1 MNTKFFFLKKT
12 TLQNRTKLKFFIKT
26 ILKKEAT
33 FVKDL
38 NIIFCSDDYLLNI
51 NREYLNHDYLTDI
64 ITFEISDDIDGKTA
78 EIYISIDSVFKNSID
93 YQSTKKNELHRVIFH
108 GVLHLCGYK
117 DKSKS
122 DLKIMRSKED
132 KYLKQYFK

>member
-1 MNTKFFFLKKT
+1 MNTNFFFLKKT

-117 DKSKS
+117 DKSKA
-122 DLKIMRSKED
+122 DLIIMRSKED